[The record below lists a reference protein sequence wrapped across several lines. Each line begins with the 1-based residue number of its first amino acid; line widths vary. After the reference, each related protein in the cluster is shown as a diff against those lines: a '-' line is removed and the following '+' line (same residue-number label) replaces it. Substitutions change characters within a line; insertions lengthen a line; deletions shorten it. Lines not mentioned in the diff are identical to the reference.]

1 MEAREVNAR
10 LAEIHRIGEESGKG
24 HLALI
29 AAVIVQAMRDAEHG
43 VPGSTSDP
51 RAARDWLLHSGQEWL
66 ATLRHGLA
74 PLASAGGGGTGG
86 ARRVA

>member
-10 LAEIHRIGEESGKG
+10 LAEIHRIGEETGKA
-24 HLALI
+24 HLALV

-51 RAARDWLLHSGQEWL
+51 EQARDWLRNSGQEWL
-66 ATLRHGLA
+66 EMLRLA
-74 PLASAGGGGTGG
+74 AGGGGTGR